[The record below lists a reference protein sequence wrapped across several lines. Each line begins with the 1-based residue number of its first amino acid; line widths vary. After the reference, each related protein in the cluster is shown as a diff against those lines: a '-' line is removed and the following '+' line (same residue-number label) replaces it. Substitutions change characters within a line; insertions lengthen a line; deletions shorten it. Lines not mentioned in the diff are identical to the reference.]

1 MLNAGF
7 AGGRPALGQPIR
19 AGRRDAVVVHAV
31 RMGEQI
37 MSEEPRRS
45 FRFSFGL
52 DRLGLVALRAPYV
65 SAALIALLTA
75 LAVLGVMRLR
85 VDDSLSELF
94 RTDTQEFRQYE
105 EIDRRF
111 PSSEYD
117 VLVVVEGKDLL
128 GRESIGK
135 FGNMVIELQLAD
147 GVKGLI
153 SMLSARDKPDANG
166 YAAPLVPDE
175 MPEDAA
181 GYSAVIERLKT
192 NDIVAGKFLSDD
204 GQLAL
209 IVISLDRATVEEQTS
224 RKIIGGLQEIVDR
237 ELAGSGLVAKLT
249 GAPVMQLEIRNAVE
263 RDRLIYNGLG
273 FVVGIVVAFL
283 FFRRVS
289 LTLIAVAG
297 PAIAI
302 LWTLGVLG
310 AMDFRLNLFIN
321 VITPLI
327 LVSGFSDSMHLVFSV
342 RRSILAGVDRVEAAR
357 AAVLDVAPA
366 CLLTAMNAALA
377 LLSFSFAQSALIQ
390 TFGKAALLAVAI
402 SYIAVAVVVPTLAA
416 ILVAREPASRTGDID
431 DEDGSVG
438 VLQHVTE
445 AIVRNVSAWP
455 ATFSALGVA
464 AVVATGFAYTQLV
477 PMYRLADQVP
487 DKEQALAGTA
497 KLDQKL
503 TGANPIHVMIQW
515 GANHD
520 LYDDA
525 TLKVI
530 HEAHD
535 VLQHRAGLG
544 NVWSLDSLRRWL
556 AEAGDTLIET
566 VKSYVGL
573 LPEHLT
579 RRFIA
584 EDSRA
589 VLVTARMPDVD
600 ASLILPV
607 VEEIDRSLEP
617 VRKANP
623 GYEIS
628 VTGLPAIAA
637 RNSAKLIGELN
648 WGLVGDMFV
657 IFIFL
662 GIALRSLL
670 AGLASV
676 LPSLFPIFATGTLLF
691 VTGQG
696 LQFASIIAITVAFA
710 LAIDS
715 TIHFL
720 NRYHLEEDR
729 LGSGSGEEHTRQA
742 LIRTVHHIGPAVVLT
757 TIVLALGLGVTV
769 LSDLPSLRQFGEL
782 TAVCLFASLIGQ
794 LVILPATVAL
804 IRRFVPRRV
813 CPSP

>member
-1 MLNAGF
+1 
-7 AGGRPALGQPIR
+7 
-19 AGRRDAVVVHAV
+19 
-31 RMGEQI
+31 

-52 DRLGLVALRAPYV
+52 DRLGLIALKAPYV
-65 SAALIALLTA
+65 SAALILLLTIA
-75 LAVLGVMRLR
+75 AVFGVMRLR

-94 RTDTQEFRQYE
+94 RTDTKEFRQYE

-117 VLVVVEGKDLL
+117 VLVVVEGEKLL
-128 GRESIGK
+128 ARDSLAA
-135 FGNMVIELQLAD
+135 FSNLVIELQLAD

-175 MPEDAA
+175 MPEDPAQ
-181 GYSAVIERLKT
+181 YDAVIQRLKS
-192 NDIVAGKFLSDD
+192 NDIVAGKFLSND

-209 IVISLDRATVEEQTS
+209 VVISLDREVVEREGP
-224 RKIIGGLQEIVDR
+224 RKIIGGLQEIVDK
-237 ELAGSGLVAKLT
+237 ETAGSGLAAKLT

-263 RDRLIYNGLG
+263 RDRLLYNGLG
-273 FVVGIVVAFL
+273 FVVGIVVAYL

-310 AMDFRLNLFIN
+310 TLDYRLNLFIN

-342 RRSILAGVDRVEAAR
+342 RRSILAGVDRVAAAR

-377 LLSFSFAQSALIQ
+377 LLSFSFAQSALIK
-390 TFGKAALLAVAI
+390 TFGQAALLAVAI

-416 ILVAREPASRTGDID
+416 ILVRREPASRTGDID
-431 DEDGSVG
+431 EEEGSVG
-438 VLQHVTE
+438 VLQHATE
-445 AIVRNVSAWP
+445 AIVRHVSAQP
-455 ATFSALGVA
+455 VLFSALGIA
-464 AVVATGFAYTQLV
+464 AVVATGFAYSQLV

-503 TGANPIHVMIQW
+503 TGANPVHVMVQW
-515 GANHD
+515 GPEHN

-530 HEAHD
+530 HDAHD

-556 AEAGDTLIET
+556 AEAGDNRIET

-579 RRFIA
+579 RRFIDA
-584 EDSRA
+584 EQRA

-607 VEEIDRSLEP
+607 VEEIDRALEP

-720 NRYHLEEDR
+720 NRYHLEEER
-729 LGSGSGEEHTRQA
+729 LGAGSGPEHTRQA

-804 IRRFVPRRV
+804 IRRFLPRR
-813 CPSP
+813 SAG